1 MLNISRNSIVG
12 KIATQRYLSFKQ
24 VEKDAVPRGLS
35 ILLIFL
41 FSSGVAVLF
50 IPWTQNIRGR
60 GYVTTIQ
67 PDQRP
72 QTVHTIIGGRIEK
85 WFVREGDFVLIG
97 DTIAQI
103 SEIKDDYFD
112 PLLMDRT
119 SNQIE
124 AKMLAAK
131 AYRQKADALQQQIEA
146 LGQMQQ
152 FKLSQARNKL
162 EQARLKVKSDS
173 IDLEAA
179 RVQFD
184 IVEYQNRRMQQLYEE
199 GLKSLT
205 DLEGRNLGLQE
216 ALAKRIG
223 AENNLLSSANDQ
235 INALI
240 ELEAIDSEFSEKLA
254 KAESDRMSA
263 LTELYQTEVD
273 INKLR
278 NQLSNYS
285 IRNSL
290 YFIRAPQNGYVTKA
304 LQVGIGET
312 VKEGTPLVSIMPR
325 DYELAVEMYVRPMDL
340 PLIRLGQPVRFIFD
354 GWPAIVFSGWPNV
367 SYGTFGGK
375 VFAVDNFISDN
386 GKYRIMIAPDPMDES
401 WPEALRVGSGANG
414 FALLRDVPIWYEL
427 WRQINGFPPDYY
439 LTDEEI
445 LIDTAKE

>member
-1 MLNISRNSIVG
+1 MLNISRNSIAG
-12 KIATQRYLSFKQ
+12 KIATQKYLSFKQ

-67 PDQRP
+67 PEQRP

-85 WFVREGDFVLIG
+85 WYVTEGDFVMTG
-97 DTIAQI
+97 DTIAQV

-179 RVQFD
+179 RVQFN
-184 IVEYQNRRMQQLYEE
+184 IVEYQNRRMQQLYDE

-240 ELEAIDSEFSEKLA
+240 ELEAIDSEFREKLA

-273 INKLR
+273 INKLQ

-290 YFIRAPQNGYVTKA
+290 YIIRAPQSGYVTKA

-325 DYELAVEMYVRPMDL
+325 DYDLAVEMYVRPMDL

-354 GWPAIVFSGWPNV
+354 GWPALVFAGWPNV

-375 VFAVDNFISDN
+375 VFAIDNFISDN
-386 GKYRIMIAPDPMDES
+386 GKYRLMIAPDLMDET
-401 WPEALRVGSGANG
+401 WPTALRVGSGANG

-439 LTDEEI
+439 LTDEEM
-445 LIDTAKE
+445 LKDTANK

>member
-1 MLNISRNSIVG
+1 MWTTRSVNNFTVSGQGQLPHSAASQGEI
-12 KIATQRYLSFKQ
+12 TSFK
-24 VEKDAVPRGLS
+24 
-35 ILLIFL
+35 
-41 FSSGVAVLF
+41 
-50 IPWTQNIRGR
+50 
-60 GYVTTIQ
+60 TTPTLDLVVGQ
-67 PDQRP
+67 
-72 QTVHTIIGGRIEK
+72 
-85 WFVREGDFVLIG
+85 
-97 DTIAQI
+97 
-103 SEIKDDYFD
+103 
-112 PLLMDRT
+112 
-119 SNQIE
+119 
-124 AKMLAAK
+124 AAE

-179 RVQFD
+179 RVQFN

-273 INKLR
+273 INKLQ

-290 YFIRAPQNGYVTKA
+290 YIIRAPQSGYVTKA

-375 VFAVDNFISDN
+375 VFAIDNFISDN

-439 LTDEEI
+439 LTDEDM
-445 LIDTAKE
+445 LKDTANK